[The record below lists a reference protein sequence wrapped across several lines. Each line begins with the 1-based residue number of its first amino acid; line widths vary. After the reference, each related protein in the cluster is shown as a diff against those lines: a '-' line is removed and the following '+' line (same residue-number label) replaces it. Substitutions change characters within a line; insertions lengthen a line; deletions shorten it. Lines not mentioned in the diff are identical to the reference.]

1 MKSGKQLVNRWKNDY
16 DFSTLVTASGS
27 FASTVIFA
35 FYNGFLGIYH
45 SSIWHGSISAYYIVL
60 AFLRAMIIASN
71 KRISLHTGKKKAIQK
86 AYLTASVLLLVLNV
100 SLIVP
105 ISLMVLMQKPVNLT
119 LIPAII
125 MASYTTYRV
134 IMAAI
139 HLKKRAISSNILVRL
154 LRTINFIDA
163 LVSVLTLQNTLIMV
177 NANAEGY
184 RVLLPLTSVTSAAVW
199 ITVLVLSVIVFAG
212 GIRSPRRNS

>member
-1 MKSGKQLVNRWKNDY
+1 MLQ
-16 DFSTLVTASGS
+16 TSGS
-27 FASTVIFA
+27 PF
-35 FYNGFLGIYH
+35 
-45 SSIWHGSISAYYIVL
+45 
-60 AFLRAMIIASN
+60 
-71 KRISLHTGKKKAIQK
+71 IQ